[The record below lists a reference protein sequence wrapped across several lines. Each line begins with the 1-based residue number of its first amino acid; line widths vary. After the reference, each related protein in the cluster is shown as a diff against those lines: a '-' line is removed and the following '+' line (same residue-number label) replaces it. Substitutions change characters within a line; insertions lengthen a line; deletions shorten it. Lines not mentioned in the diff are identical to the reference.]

1 LCSCIEAAASAGQEG
16 AHTGLA
22 VPEAVQQLAF
32 ADRILLNK
40 VDLVTEEELAMV
52 MEQVNAN

>member
-1 LCSCIEAAASAGQEG
+1 
-16 AHTGLA
+16 